1 MAQWTQVESD
11 APGFA
16 SRVRERFDSGTNKT
30 MATVRHDGSPRI
42 SGTELVFRDGRI
54 TLGMMP
60 GSVKLQDVRRDPRV
74 AIHSPTIEPPPGK
87 PSDWP
92 GDAKIA
98 GRLLDIDPLES
109 EPPGASC
116 FEVDLS
122 EVVLTY
128 VDDSNTRLVIESW
141 HDGRGWSTQSRA

>member
-1 MAQWTQVESD
+1 MAAWTQVESE

-30 MATVRHDGSPRI
+30 MATVRTDGAPRI
-42 SGTELVFRDGRI
+42 SGTEVAFREGRI

-74 AIHSPTIEPPPGK
+74 AIHSPTIEPPAGK

-98 GRLLDIDPLES
+98 GRLIDIAPLES
-109 EPPGASC
+109 EPPGSSC
-116 FEVDLS
+116 FEVDVS

-128 VDDSNTRLVIESW
+128 VDGSNTRLVIEGW
-141 HDGRGWSTQSRA
+141 HDGRGWTTRSRA